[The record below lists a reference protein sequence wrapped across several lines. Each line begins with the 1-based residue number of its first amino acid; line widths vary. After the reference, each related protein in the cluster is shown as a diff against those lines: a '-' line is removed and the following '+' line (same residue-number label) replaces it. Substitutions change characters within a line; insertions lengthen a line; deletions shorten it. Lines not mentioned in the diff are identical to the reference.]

1 LAIIVST
8 SKVHAKERSNV
19 LLFMYN
25 VEFISMELLMEE
37 VGVALMEPQNLNMQM
52 ENIKQLQEEI
62 NI

>member
-1 LAIIVST
+1 
-8 SKVHAKERSNV
+8 
-19 LLFMYN
+19 
-25 VEFISMELLMEE
+25 MELLMEE